1 MWVQEWVVQLGER
14 WEEWLWVRLLVLQL
28 VEWLAQMWGVEQL
41 AFPLESLWEGL
52 LLEFVWSASLEVLL
66 EYSLAEL
73 LEV

>member
-1 MWVQEWVVQLGER
+1 MLES
-14 WEEWLWVRLLVLQL
+14 QL

-52 LLEFVWSASLEVLL
+52 LLEFVWGASLEVLL

>member
-1 MWVQEWVVQLGER
+1 MGER

-52 LLEFVWSASLEVLL
+52 LLEFVWGASLEVLL